1 MMWYNCPKCG
11 QKLFMIKPDAVIRGV
26 QLKCKKCRNIIDV
39 SREPK
44 KSEKD

>member
-1 MMWYNCPKCG
+1 MIWYNCPNCG
-11 QKLFMIKPDAVIRGV
+11 QKLFMIKPDAVIKGV
-26 QLKCKKCRNIIDV
+26 QMKCKKCRKIINL